1 MSADSFRPT
10 LTSAGSPREWPVAP
24 DGSSSSSRVSV
35 RGEFAVAPFLAPRD
49 TEGVLPSA
57 TAALLE
63 PGSEA
68 AEQFR
73 LLATRLR
80 TRVSAHGSAVV
91 GVVSAAPG
99 EGKTTVSIGL
109 AHALSLDSSVRVAL
123 VDLDLRRPSVGR
135 SLGLPDENGVGEWL
149 DGSVPGIGVLRP
161 PRLGVNV
168 AVAGLLGSN
177 RFELLGSPALA
188 RALDAARRSFD
199 FTILDLPPLA
209 PVADGIV
216 LQDLVDGFLLV
227 VRSRHSPQ
235 EAIRAAVSDLRP
247 DRILGAVWNDHREL
261 IPGYGSYARR
271 RYDQAAGSG
280 ARRYS

>member
-10 LTSAGSPREWPVAP
+10 LTSAGSPRERTMAP
-24 DGSSSSSRVSV
+24 DRSSSSSRMSA

-49 TEGVLPSA
+49 TEGVVSSA

-80 TRVSAHGSAVV
+80 ARVAAHASAVV

-109 AHALSLDSSVRVAL
+109 AHALSLDSSLRVAL
-123 VDLDLRRPSVGR
+123 VDLDLRRPAVGR
-135 SLGLPDENGVGEWL
+135 CLGLPNEDGVGEWL
-149 DGSVPGIGVLRP
+149 DGKVPGIGLLRP
-161 PRLGVNV
+161 PNLGVNV
-168 AVAGLLGSN
+168 AVAGTLGSS

-199 FTILDLPPLA
+199 FTVLDLPPLA

-216 LQDLVDGFLLV
+216 LQDVVDGFLLV
-227 VRSRHSPQ
+227 VRSRHTPQ

-247 DRILGAVWNDHREL
+247 DRILGAVFNDHREL
-261 IPGYGSYARR
+261 IPSYGSYARR
-271 RYDQAAGSG
+271 RYSYDAGSG